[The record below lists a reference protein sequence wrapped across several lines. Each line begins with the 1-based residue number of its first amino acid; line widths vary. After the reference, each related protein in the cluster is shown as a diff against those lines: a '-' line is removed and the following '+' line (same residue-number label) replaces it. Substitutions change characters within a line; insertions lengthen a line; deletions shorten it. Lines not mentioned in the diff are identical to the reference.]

1 MEQFLE
7 DIKLGDILTIYNQ
20 KMNFSKKAK
29 VISYVY
35 DAISDSYINVVLGDF
50 LNILTDSISSNNN
63 SLKVVSGTSSNALAN
78 SDIALQK
85 VNQLEVNKQSIMD
98 ETLLTKDKSI
108 VGSINELV
116 NRIKKLETDGSK

>member
-1 MEQFLE
+1 
-7 DIKLGDILTIYNQ
+7 
-20 KMNFSKKAK
+20 MNFSKKAK

-63 SLKVVSGTSSNALAN
+63 SLKVVSGTSNNALAN

-85 VNQLEVNKQSIMD
+85 VNQLEANKQSVID
-98 ETLLTKDKSI
+98 EALLTKDKSI
-108 VGSINELV
+108 VGAINEIF
-116 NRIKKLETDGSK
+116 NKIKK